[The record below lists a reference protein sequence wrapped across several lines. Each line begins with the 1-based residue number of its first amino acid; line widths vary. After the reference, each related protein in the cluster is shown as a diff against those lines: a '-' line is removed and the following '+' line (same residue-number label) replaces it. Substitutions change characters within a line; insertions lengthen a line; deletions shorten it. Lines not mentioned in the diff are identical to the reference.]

1 MQKMQIIWTIYVM
14 SGIRI
19 IFWQGAEG
27 VKGKEDGRACRGRR
41 SVSQVKDC
49 SVRECEDDRQRS
61 IWQKLQ

>member
-1 MQKMQIIWTIYVM
+1 M
-14 SGIRI
+14 SGIGI
-19 IFWQGAEG
+19 IFWQGVEG